1 VGSGLGVATSGVS
14 ATKKLQVPNGDLPE
28 TRNEGEIEVE
38 DVLQPLDGSSGL
50 VCEDFDEIGTSLVS
64 GRFQG
69 VIVELLDAVL
79 DAEIDL
85 CAGESTVDTGG
96 GLCGVAT
103 KEGWRRLA
111 SFGRSWHGY
120 PLKARELAQRGSW
133 AIQRHTLLVKDKN
146 VSTVKVDGVGGTET
160 GHWTA
165 SN

>member
-1 VGSGLGVATSGVS
+1 VGSGLGVAT
-14 ATKKLQVPNGDLPE
+14 E

-103 KEGWRRLA
+103 KEG
-111 SFGRSWHGY
+111 
-120 PLKARELAQRGSW
+120 
-133 AIQRHTLLVKDKN
+133 LLVKDKN

-160 GHWTA
+160 GQSTTDDNYSWGHDVEYVKKRRDKMGE
-165 SN
+165 